1 MLIVRQLPF
10 FFSDAQATSP
20 PNPMTAQKAIE
31 RQHLMQLS
39 LVEDEE
45 PKPKLTPLMPF
56 EKSQFFDARLNVIPL
71 EFASGAVL
79 RLPQESGR
87 EESSRGYSA
96 GLRKSLRRSGLTS
109 HTFKSHGR

>member
-1 MLIVRQLPF
+1 
-10 FFSDAQATSP
+10 
-20 PNPMTAQKAIE
+20 MTAQKVIE

-39 LVEDEE
+39 LKEDED
-45 PKPKLTPLMPF
+45 PKTTLTPLMPL
-56 EKSQFFDARLNVIPL
+56 EKPRFFDALRNVIPL

-79 RLPQESGR
+79 RLPQEPGR